1 VTKAIAVTG
10 ASGFVGQALCADLRS
25 RGMLVRPLV
34 RAVPSLPTDAETV
47 AVGDIGAETD
57 WSAALAGVD
66 CVIHCAAR
74 AHVLK
79 ERAVN
84 PLAAFRVV
92 NVVGT
97 RKLAE
102 KAATMG
108 VRRLIFLSSIG
119 VLGVNT
125 NGREPFS
132 IADSPAPRENYG
144 ISKWE
149 AEETLWQ
156 VAAQTDLEVVVIRP
170 PLVYGPGVRA
180 NFLRL
185 LQLVKC
191 GLPLPLGAV
200 DNLRSLVSLD
210 NLVDLLIRCV
220 DHPSAAGHTFL
231 VSDDHDIST
240 PELIFN
246 LADLMGRKA
255 RLLPVPPRMLRLGG
269 RLLGR
274 LPEIERLIGSL
285 QVNILHTRER
295 LNWTPPMSVEEG
307 LYRTVRA
314 FLGSF

>member
-1 VTKAIAVTG
+1 MTKVIAVTG
-10 ASGFVGQALCADLRS
+10 ASGFVGQALCSNLLS
-25 RGMLVRPLV
+25 RGALVRPLV
-34 RAVPSLPTDAETV
+34 RTISAPSPGAEMV

-74 AHVLK
+74 AHVLQ

-92 NVVGT
+92 NVAGT
-97 RKLAE
+97 RRLAE
-102 KAATMG
+102 QAATMG

-125 NGREPFS
+125 NGRKPFS
-132 IADSPAPRENYG
+132 IADRPAPQENYG

-149 AEETLWQ
+149 GEETLWQ
-156 VAAQTDLEVVVIRP
+156 VAAHSSLEVVVVRP
-170 PLVYGPGVRA
+170 PLVYGPGVQA

-220 DHPSAAGHTFL
+220 DHPAAAKHAFL

-240 PELIFN
+240 PELIRN
-246 LADLMGRKA
+246 LAELMGRRA
-255 RLLPVPPRMLRLGG
+255 RLLPGSPRLLRLGG

-274 LPEIERLIGSL
+274 LAEIERLIGSL
-285 QVNILHTRER
+285 QVDVRYTRER
-295 LNWTPPMSVEEG
+295 LQWIPPMSVEEG
-307 LYRTVRA
+307 LYRTVRS

>member
-1 VTKAIAVTG
+1 
-10 ASGFVGQALCADLRS
+10 
-25 RGMLVRPLV
+25 MLVRPLV

>member
-1 VTKAIAVTG
+1 MTKAIAVTG